1 MRPPLTAS
9 ISASISVGSV
19 ELGAKIFLHRRWLR
33 FYAARHSEA
42 RASGPFCPLSG
53 LTWVIWRYDWPFQK
67 GRRTFTVRCYDGD
80 GAPQIVEYAPPGPSC
95 ASGLHSKRV
104 MF

>member
-1 MRPPLTAS
+1 
-9 ISASISVGSV
+9 
-19 ELGAKIFLHRRWLR
+19 LR
-33 FYAARHSEA
+33 A
-42 RASGPFCPLSG
+42 PLSG

-67 GRRTFTVRCYDGD
+67 GRRTFTVRCYDGE
-80 GAPQIVEYAPPGPSC
+80 GAPQIVEETPPEPAG